1 VLTVI
6 LMIILMAIVY
16 VGRIFKLAFVII
28 LILLTQAFKVAN
40 HIGLFFVANIVGVA
54 TISNVDEQHQ
64 SIFPS
69 I

>member
-1 VLTVI
+1 
-6 LMIILMAIVY
+6 MIILMAIVY
-16 VGRIFKLAFVII
+16 VGRIFKLAFVTI
-28 LILLTQAFKVAN
+28 LILLTQTFKVVN

-64 SIFPS
+64 SILLS

>member
-1 VLTVI
+1 
-6 LMIILMAIVY
+6 MAIVY
-16 VGRIFKLAFVII
+16 VGRIFKLAFVTI
-28 LILLTQAFKVAN
+28 LILLTQTFKVVN

-64 SIFPS
+64 SILLS